1 MRMRRKPIYVKLDI
15 RTDMDT
21 LWAYTQTPELHEQWD
36 LRFSR
41 ITYLPCEPEGQ
52 PQRFRYET
60 RIGFGLAIAGTGLT
74 KASRL
79 EDGDRISTLVFGS
92 DQALS
97 LIRKGRGYWKYT
109 LFGDRIS
116 FETLYDYET
125 RCGRPG
131 RWFDR
136 AVFRPLFGWAT
147 AWSFDALRIW
157 LERGIPPAASIGR
170 AMVHYASVLLLTLL
184 WCWQGLVPK
193 LLYPEGGELAL
204 LQASG
209 LLPGWER
216 EALALLGF
224 AEIGIGLMTAACHR
238 KTWTWRGHTVVV
250 LLLVWAALAGSPES
264 IQAPFSPVT
273 LSAAMI
279 GLGVIAAVS
288 GRDLPQASRCARTP
302 GRGAA
307 KGGKDN
313 GGVDL

>member
-1 MRMRRKPIYVKLDI
+1 MRRKPIYVKLDI
-15 RTDMDT
+15 RADMDT

-41 ITYLPCEPEGQ
+41 ITYLPREQEEQ

-74 KASRL
+74 KARRL
-79 EDGDRISTLVFGS
+79 EDGRRMSTLFFGS

-97 LIRKGRGYWKYT
+97 LICKGRGYWKYT
-109 LFGDRIS
+109 PLGEKLS
-116 FETLYDYET
+116 FETQYDYET
-125 RCGRPG
+125 RFGRLG

-136 AVFRPLFGWAT
+136 TVFRPLFGWAT

-170 AMVHYASVLLLTLL
+170 AAIHYPSVLLLTLL

-204 LQASG
+204 LQATG
-209 LLPGWER
+209 LFPGWER
-216 EALALLGF
+216 PALALLGL
-224 AEIGIGLMTAACHR
+224 AEIGIGLLTAACHR
-238 KTWTWRGHTVVV
+238 KTWMWRGQAV
-250 LLLVWAALAGSPES
+250 LVMLLACAALAGSPELLK
-264 IQAPFSPVT
+264 APFNPVT

-279 GLGVIAAVS
+279 GLGVVAAVS

-302 GRGAA
+302 TRSV
-307 KGGKDN
+307 KGGKAHV
-313 GGVDL
+313 GVDL

>member
-1 MRMRRKPIYVKLDI
+1 MRSKPIYVKLDI

-21 LWAYTQTPELHEQWD
+21 LWDYTQTPELHEQWD

-41 ITYLPCEPEGQ
+41 ITYLPREQEEQ
-52 PQRFRYET
+52 PQRFCYQT

-74 KASRL
+74 KARRL
-79 EDGDRISTLVFGS
+79 EDGGRISTLLFGS
-92 DQALS
+92 DQAIS
-97 LIRKGRGYWKYT
+97 LIREGRGYWKYT
-109 LFGDRIS
+109 PLGEKLS
-116 FETLYDYET
+116 FETQYDYET
-125 RCGRPG
+125 RFGRPG

-136 AVFRPLFGWAT
+136 TVFRPLFGWAT

-157 LERGIPPAASIGR
+157 VERGIPPAASIGR
-170 AMVHYASVLLLTLL
+170 AAIHYVSVLLLTLL

-209 LLPGWER
+209 LFPGWER
-216 EALALLGF
+216 PALALLGF

-238 KTWTWRGHTVVV
+238 QTWIWRGQAILV
-250 LLLVWAALAGSPES
+250 LLLVCAALAGSPEL
-264 IQAPFSPVT
+264 IKAPFNPLT

-288 GRDLPQASRCARTP
+288 NRDLPRASRCARTP
-302 GRGAA
+302 SRGAA
-307 KGGKDN
+307 KGGKAH